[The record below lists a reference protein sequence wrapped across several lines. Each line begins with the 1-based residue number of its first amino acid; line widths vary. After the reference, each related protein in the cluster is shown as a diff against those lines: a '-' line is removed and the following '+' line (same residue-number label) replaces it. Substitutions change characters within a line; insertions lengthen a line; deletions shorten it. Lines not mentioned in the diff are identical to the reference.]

1 MKPVC
6 PSADGADMALPD
18 ADAGDTIVC
27 MMNAR
32 LLKIKMLIGN
42 GRGMNQLL
50 NEQRLRKRLRKEDE
64 V

>member
-1 MKPVC
+1 
-6 PSADGADMALPD
+6 MALPD